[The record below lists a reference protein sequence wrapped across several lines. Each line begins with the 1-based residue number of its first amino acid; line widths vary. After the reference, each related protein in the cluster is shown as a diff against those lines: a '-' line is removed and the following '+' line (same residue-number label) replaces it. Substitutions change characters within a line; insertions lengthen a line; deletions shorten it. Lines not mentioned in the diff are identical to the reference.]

1 MSEVKN
7 SNMLYALWRVCQ
19 TNSFIQS
26 NNSLIYN
33 RDTVVFRHCFT
44 NICLTK
50 SWSGQNSLSSLFDLG
65 RDSEQGPNTQNCAFH
80 VRNKTTFCFNDKSTL
95 CHQPLYL
102 QSLIELDHKF
112 LCNFQ
117 KVDYSCI
124 KNLKMFNQSIV
135 SFS

>member
-1 MSEVKN
+1 MI
-7 SNMLYALWRVCQ
+7 YALWRVCQ

-33 RDTVVFRHCFT
+33 RDTIVFRHCFT
-44 NICLTK
+44 NICLIK
-50 SWSGQNSLSSLFDLG
+50 SWSGQNSFSSLFDLG

-80 VRNKTTFCFNDKSTL
+80 VRNKINYSFSEKNTF
-95 CHQPLYL
+95 CHQPLFL

-117 KVDYSCI
+117 KIDYSSI
-124 KNLKMFNQSIV
+124 RNLRMFNQSIV